1 MPLSSVAV
9 GLARV
14 GSWIVSDKAWGIV
27 ESTLGNATECAV
39 AYGLVGSLKWGA
51 ALLSIASFLVGVF
64 IGRQRFDI
72 QWRGGESMQARV
84 AIAPCT
90 PTDYQEVT
98 SLAPSEKA
106 EEDGRLWYM
115 ATPDGDVYP
124 HELTVQALRIIVPY
138 DMRDRRQ
145 LLNREGA
152 NPVGVGTYGRDWV
165 MSPAAF
171 ALQLRFVL
179 GQSLDEVLE
188 TAVVSAGAPE
198 EPEAEARPA
207 AARPPSGSA
216 LASAEIP
223 TEWGLGRGRLPDPS
237 PSRWRCIA
245 SSDGGGKGLLPDEDL
260 DAFVLASGFGM
271 AMKGGRT
278 MLVRALPPDGGD
290 ELDARVLALRANATE
305 RFLGMREA
313 VAELTETHWDFFP
326 ISGPRTV
333 KWVCEFVREN
343 DVTFR
348 SRHAKFKAETGLS
361 SSDQDV
367 SVHELCCRI
376 MHLLLT
382 YDQLN
387 GSELSCAELV
397 CRRLQMAEYRHRE
410 RVLTTS
416 RGDELLEDSHLYL
429 GTGET
434 RGLVCISPKLLTF
447 VTDELHKESLVLKE
461 RRKLKEERMAS
472 RGDDAHGGGGGGDG
486 RARLSGMQSTVDRQ
500 KSEIEKLKKQL
511 QLAVELWTCEV
522 VAALNF
528 LNGRLGGDGFDKLS
542 AAQLTG
548 IESLYGHL
556 LEFGPPDV
564 SPTAAYTELRG
575 CSPGYDMSPAKAV
588 LFTEGSVAVPSD
600 SRKCEPAYLLSESV
614 RDLWQDWEKHLLRPR
629 KEWLANVP
637 PHFDAR
643 LKSSPKLY
651 ASFLHDLFNAGMI
664 EFTSE
669 RKHTLAPFFVAKRDG
684 SGQQRMVLDTRRV
697 NRMFY
702 DPDVA
707 ELPTAGSW
715 QSLRLGADSSL
726 FLGQC
731 DIEAAFYRFLAPP
744 GLSELMVLP
753 SIDRGALANVLPSGT
768 LDGIVGRRCS
778 PCLKVLP
785 MGWNWSLFFCQ
796 HAVEGMLRTVG
807 IGDHRLVHER
817 KVIPDLEGET
827 VAAAYVDGVAVI
839 GSKYDEVVS
848 QLETVYGAFNT
859 AGLKC
864 KEMEL
869 PSEHQKFTGL
879 IFDRESG
886 RISLGR
892 SRMWKIRQA
901 LLCQASQRY
910 ATGKE
915 LASLVGHF
923 NWAALLRRPLLC
935 IFQSTYRF
943 IKKAGDSRW
952 RIWPEVIRELRVA
965 AALAPFAY
973 YDAKRPVDSTVYSTD
988 ASTGDLDPA
997 GSLHGGYGVTKREL
1011 GQQLVLETARVR
1023 ERWRY
1028 HVEGALHAREFAF
1041 AARDTS
1047 EAPFDGMSFATVS
1060 SDVVF
1065 PMETWRNVTFGRWC
1079 REENILR
1086 LEGRALAL
1094 GVRHKMRAL
1103 RSRGHLH
1110 LMLNDNL
1117 SLVLGVEKG
1126 RSASPLINQTCRE
1139 LCSYS
1144 VIHDMSV
1151 AVRWLPSEWNTSDK
1165 GSRTVTGQP
1174 TPFATDPRNVGTAWA
1189 SLARA
1194 AADEKANRAKLRVMK
1209 FGGANCD
1216 PRHGLTFLQRHKV
1229 REATI
1234 RSFDNHVT
1242 SFLAWAAA
1250 PSLDDITADRLDVL
1264 LAAYLDKLFWEGELA
1279 ETGSRLLASVQYRLP
1294 RVPRPRHGGLPLARA
1309 ALSGFRVHSRS
1320 TPMTPVGKPIVWALI
1335 GIAALEGDFE
1345 WAGAVA
1351 LAWDAMIRLP
1361 SDLVGMT
1368 VDTLV
1373 GPGRD
1378 AEPRWALL
1386 LHPIEGSACSKSLAQ
1401 DEGVLLRSAAWRGG
1415 GGSFLKLL
1423 RAARPVG
1430 SPLWSFSAATFGAEF
1445 RRRLSLVPGAPD
1457 MIPYQMR
1464 HSAASHATA
1473 VEGMP
1478 LAELQARLRH
1488 TSAQS
1493 TARYSR
1499 HVRYLA
1505 ELEKVDAG
1513 VSEWAQEV
1521 EDSIGQ
1527 ILGQQRRPRLP
1538 RFLKVEALAFDRLA
1552 EGFLSRLFLGM
1563 KRPDAR

>member
-1 MPLSSVAV
+1 MPLSSVAG

-14 GSWIVSDKAWGIV
+14 GAWIVSDKAWGLV

-51 ALLSIASFLVGVF
+51 ALLSIASFFLGVF
-64 IGRQRFDI
+64 VGRQRFDI
-72 QWRGGESMQARV
+72 QWRGGESMQARI

-98 SLAPSEKA
+98 SLDPSEKA

-124 HELTVQALRIIVPY
+124 HELTAQALRIIVPY

-145 LLNREGA
+145 LVNREGA
-152 NPVGVGTYGRDWV
+152 NPAGVGTYGRDWV

-188 TAVVSAGAPE
+188 TAAAADGAPE
-198 EPEAEARPA
+198 EPEAEERPA
-207 AARPPSGSA
+207 AARAPSGSA

-223 TEWGLGRGRLPDPS
+223 TEWGSGRGRLPDPS
-237 PSRWRCIA
+237 PSRWRCVA

-260 DAFVLASGFGM
+260 DAFVIASGFGM

-290 ELDARVLALRANATE
+290 ELDARVLALRASATE

-313 VAELTETHWDFFP
+313 VTELTETQWEFFP

-387 GSELSCAELV
+387 
-397 CRRLQMAEYRHRE
+397 
-410 RVLTTS
+410 
-416 RGDELLEDSHLYL
+416 
-429 GTGET
+429 
-434 RGLVCISPKLLTF
+434 
-447 VTDELHKESLVLKE
+447 
-461 RRKLKEERMAS
+461 
-472 RGDDAHGGGGGGDG
+472 
-486 RARLSGMQSTVDRQ
+486 ARLSGMQSTVDRQ

-511 QLAVELWTCEV
+511 AAAPRAQLAVELWTCEV

-542 AAQLTG
+542 AAQLAG
-548 IESLYGHL
+548 IESLYDHL

-744 GLSELMVLP
+744 GLSELMILP

-785 MGWNWSLFFCQ
+785 VGWNWSLFFCQ

-817 KVIPDLEGET
+817 K
-827 VAAAYVDGVAVI
+827 
-839 GSKYDEVVS
+839 
-848 QLETVYGAFNT
+848 LETVYGAFNA
-859 AGLKC
+859 AGLQC
-864 KEMEL
+864 KEMEP
-869 PSEHQKFTGL
+869 PSDHQKFTGL

-965 AALAPFAY
+965 AALVPFAY

-997 GSLHGGYGVTKREL
+997 GSLYGGYGATKREL
-1011 GQQLVLETARVR
+1011 SQQLVLETARVR

-1047 EAPFDGMSFATVS
+1047 GAPSDGMSFATVD

-1094 GVRHKMRAL
+1094 G
-1103 RSRGHLH
+1103 
-1110 LMLNDNL
+1110 
-1117 SLVLGVEKG
+1117 
-1126 RSASPLINQTCRE
+1126 
-1139 LCSYS
+1139 
-1144 VIHDMSV
+1144 
-1151 AVRWLPSEWNTSDK
+1151 
-1165 GSRTVTGQP
+1165 P
-1174 TPFATDPRNVGTAWA
+1174 TPFAADPRNVGTAWA

-1194 AADEKANRAKLRVMK
+1194 AADEKARRLHYDDPIGLLRPRSKAAGRVELARQKANRAKLRAAK

-1242 SFLAWAAA
+1242 SFLAWAAV
-1250 PSLDDITADRLDVL
+1250 PSLDDITADRLDAL
-1264 LAAYLDKLFWEGELA
+1264 LAAYLDKLFWDGELA

-1294 RVPRPRHGGLPLARA
+1294 RVPRPKHGGLPLARA

-1320 TPMTPVGKPIVWALI
+1320 TPMTPVGKPIVWAMI

-1368 VDTLV
+1368 VDALV
-1373 GPGRD
+1373 GPGRG

-1386 LHPIEGSACSKSLAQ
+1386 LYPIEGSACSKSLAQ

-1415 GGSFLKLL
+1415 GGGFLKLL
-1423 RAARPVG
+1423 RAARPAG

-1457 MIPYQMR
+1457 MIPCQLR

-1505 ELEKVDAG
+1505 ELEKVDVE
-1513 VSEWAQEV
+1513 VSEWAQEALQ
-1521 EDSIGQ
+1521 DLARACRAAAGQ
-1527 ILGQQRRPRLP
+1527 T
-1538 RFLKVEALAFDRLA
+1538 FLEVGFGAGEIARA
-1552 EGFLSRLFLGM
+1552 E
-1563 KRPDAR
+1563 DARISGCSARINGSLLATAIVYRRLSF

>member
-1 MPLSSVAV
+1 MPLSSVAG

-14 GSWIVSDKAWGIV
+14 GAWIVSDKAWGLV

-51 ALLSIASFLVGVF
+51 ALLSIASFFLGVF
-64 IGRQRFDI
+64 VGRQRFDI
-72 QWRGGESMQARV
+72 QWRGGESMQARI

-98 SLAPSEKA
+98 SLDPSEKA

-124 HELTVQALRIIVPY
+124 HELTAQALRIIVPY

-145 LLNREGA
+145 LVNREGA
-152 NPVGVGTYGRDWV
+152 NPAGVGTYGRDWV

-188 TAVVSAGAPE
+188 TAAAAGGAPE

-207 AARPPSGSA
+207 AARAPSGSA

-223 TEWGLGRGRLPDPS
+223 TEWGSGRGRLPDPS

-260 DAFVLASGFGM
+260 DAFVIAAGFGM

-278 MLVRALPPDGGD
+278 MLVWALPPDGGD

-313 VAELTETHWDFFP
+313 VAELTETQWEFFP
-326 ISGPRTV
+326 INGPRTV

-387 GSELSCAELV
+387 
-397 CRRLQMAEYRHRE
+397 
-410 RVLTTS
+410 
-416 RGDELLEDSHLYL
+416 
-429 GTGET
+429 
-434 RGLVCISPKLLTF
+434 
-447 VTDELHKESLVLKE
+447 
-461 RRKLKEERMAS
+461 
-472 RGDDAHGGGGGGDG
+472 
-486 RARLSGMQSTVDRQ
+486 ARLSGMQSTVDRQ

-511 QLAVELWTCEV
+511 AAAPRAQLAVELWTCEV

-548 IESLYGHL
+548 IESLYDHL

-564 SPTAAYTELRG
+564 SPTAACTELRG

-744 GLSELMVLP
+744 GLSELMILP

-839 GSKYDEVVS
+839 GSKYDAVVS
-848 QLETVYGAFNT
+848 QLETVHGAFNA
-859 AGLKC
+859 AGLQC
-864 KEMEL
+864 KEMEP
-869 PSEHQKFTGL
+869 PSDHQKFTGL

-965 AALAPFAY
+965 AALVPFAY

-1011 GQQLVLETARVR
+1011 SQQLVLETARVR

-1047 EAPFDGMSFATVS
+1047 GAPSDGMSFATVD

-1144 VIHDMSV
+1144 IIHDMSV

-1174 TPFATDPRNVGTAWA
+1174 TPFAADPRNVGTAWA

-1194 AADEKANRAKLRVMK
+1194 AADEKAGKTKTPRPSVKPGALPPARSKAAGRVELARQKANRAKLRAAK

-1242 SFLAWAAA
+1242 SFLAWAAV
-1250 PSLDDITADRLDVL
+1250 PSLDDITADRLDAL
-1264 LAAYLDKLFWEGELA
+1264 LAAYLDKLFWDGELA
-1279 ETGSRLLASVQYRLP
+1279 ETGSRLLAPVQYRLP
-1294 RVPRPRHGGLPLARA
+1294 RVPRPKHGGLPLARA

-1320 TPMTPVGKPIVWALI
+1320 TPMTPVGKPIVWAMI

-1373 GPGRD
+1373 GPGRG

-1386 LHPIEGSACSKSLAQ
+1386 LYPIEGSACSKSLAQ

-1423 RAARPVG
+1423 RAARPAG

-1457 MIPYQMR
+1457 MIPHQLR
-1464 HSAASHATA
+1464 HSAASHFTA

-1505 ELEKVDAG
+1505 ELEKVDVE

-1521 EDSIGQ
+1521 EDGGAGVGQ
-1527 ILGQQRRPRLP
+1527 ALQDLARACRAAAGQT
-1538 RFLKVEALAFDRLA
+1538 FLEVGFGTGEIARA
-1552 EGFLSRLFLGM
+1552 E
-1563 KRPDAR
+1563 DARISGCSAWINGSLLATAI